1 MTCQLYQEKIEYFKT
16 CISGGWNYDTYETDQ
31 PIYDNFELHCN
42 VCGKGFHHSE
52 SLRPHLKMHTGETKC
67 NICGKTLSR
76 KFDLKKHIENV
87 HKIGM
92 DTYYSQNN

>member
-1 MTCQLYQEKIEYFKT
+1 MTCQLYQEKIEYLKT

-31 PIYDNFELHCN
+31 PNYDNFELHCN
-42 VCGKGFHHSE
+42 ICGKGFHHSE

-87 HKIGM
+87 HKIDM